1 MLANGLPDVLC
12 YLEPCPD
19 LSPFLHSIVY
29 LFANHSR
36 RHVEIIA
43 LCRLTSELLH
53 LGNDLFW
60 SFHMN
65 VETYRVTPTM
75 SINVR
80 LLFVCQPTAL
90 QLMMQCQQ
98 RGPGW
103 RVLSWFYLH
112 TLTIRL
118 FPSVCLPLCPFHFCQ
133 SAILYDL
140 ITFANERSFCIIL
153 RMFV

>member
-1 MLANGLPDVLC
+1 
-12 YLEPCPD
+12 
-19 LSPFLHSIVY
+19 
-29 LFANHSR
+29 
-36 RHVEIIA
+36 
-43 LCRLTSELLH
+43 
-53 LGNDLFW
+53 
-60 SFHMN
+60 
-65 VETYRVTPTM
+65 M

-90 QLMMQCQQ
+90 QLMMQWQQ

-118 FPSVCLPLCPFHFCQ
+118 FLSVYLPLCPFNCCQ
-133 SAILYDL
+133 SAIIYDL
-140 ITFANERSFCIIL
+140 IIFASECSFCIIL